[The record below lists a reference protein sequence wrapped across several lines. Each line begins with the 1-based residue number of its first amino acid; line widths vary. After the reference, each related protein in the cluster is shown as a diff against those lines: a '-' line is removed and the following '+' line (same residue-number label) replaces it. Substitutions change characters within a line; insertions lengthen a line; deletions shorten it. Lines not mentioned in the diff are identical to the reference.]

1 MEEFKFYRET
11 CFYHAT
17 ISFATSTGTSKTKP
31 AHKKQNKKTASGLLP
46 KKNDNEEE
54 SVTGNEDDGSEMGKM
69 MKAFTPREIQIFS
82 KESRKRR
89 EIRPKSR
96 RESRLLYRI
105 REEQER
111 TAQGKS
117 CKAQGK

>member
-1 MEEFKFYRET
+1 
-11 CFYHAT
+11 
-17 ISFATSTGTSKTKP
+17 
-31 AHKKQNKKTASGLLP
+31 
-46 KKNDNEEE
+46 
-54 SVTGNEDDGSEMGKM
+54 M
-69 MKAFTPREIQIFS
+69 MKAFTPREIQIFR

-111 TAQGKS
+111 TAQRKS